1 MPREELL
8 IGDKKRRTGMDGG
21 QQIGRR
27 LSFFDGEEEEK
38 KKKNMCMV
46 WKHIRE
52 ERYASTHA

>member
-46 WKHIRE
+46 
-52 ERYASTHA
+52 